1 MSEELENL
9 ETLEEQDIDSL
20 VEVGLR
26 AIDTTFFKRNIR
38 KIRAYT
44 QRLNEPEFS
53 DIFLGIRNKRFTFYY
68 YGRELLT
75 LDFSNGDENNF
86 IIQTRAEFGNNEE
99 LNNKLK
105 EVITNIPLEK
115 PTSHYKIIKDFSE
128 NKKSG
133 HYIIKTSELSEYS
146 NMNAC
151 IHLLK
156 GLKELMKQ
164 RYPKGITS
172 ELQVQGE
179 YMTRYNFTNNKF
191 KDLYMI
197 DMEFIL
203 SSGVKEKVNC
213 QVEGRYDMIG
223 LYLTKEGKY
232 KLVFIELKSK
242 RDAIKNKTSGINNHI
257 DDMDTFLSIY
267 NNKDMELKNLLVSNI
282 KSIIE
287 LKGEK
292 NLKLIKG
299 LDINKI
305 DFDNPEFWLLFD
317 MVDKT
322 KVDTIED
329 IKKIINTD
337 IHNMEKSNTTLRLF
351 KGHVRNQNDDFIEEI
366 F

>member
-9 ETLEEQDIDSL
+9 ETIEEQDIDSL

-44 QRLNEPEFS
+44 QRLTTKEFN
-53 DIFLGIRNKRFTFYY
+53 DIFLGIRNQRFTFYY

-75 LDFSNGDENNF
+75 LDFSNGDINDF
-86 IIQTRAEFGNNEE
+86 IIQTRGEFGNNEE
-99 LNNKLK
+99 LNNQLK
-105 EVITNIPLEK
+105 EIVSNIPLVK
-115 PTSHYKIIKDFSE
+115 NYGLYKSTKDFSKI
-128 NKKSG
+128 KKNG
-133 HYIIKTSELSEYS
+133 HYIIKTSELKGYS
-146 NMNAC
+146 NMEVC
-151 IHLLK
+151 MYLLK
-156 GLKELMKQ
+156 ELKELMKL

-179 YMTRYNFTNNKF
+179 YMTKYDFTNNKF
-191 KDLYMI
+191 KNLYMI

-203 SSGVKEKVNC
+203 AKGVKEKVKC

-223 LYLTKEGKY
+223 LTQGEDDKY

-267 NNKDMELKNLLVSNI
+267 NNKEMELKNLMVSNI

-292 NLKLIKG
+292 NLKLFKG

-329 IKKIINTD
+329 IKKIINAD
-337 IHNMEKSNTTLRLF
+337 IHSMEKSNTTLRFF
-351 KGHVRNQNDDFIEEI
+351 KGHVRNNNDDLIEEI

>member
-44 QRLNEPEFS
+44 QRLTTKEFN
-53 DIFLGIRNKRFTFYY
+53 DIFLGIRNQRFTFYY

-75 LDFSNGDENNF
+75 LDFSNGDINDF
-86 IIQTRAEFGNNEE
+86 IIQTRGEFGNNEE

-105 EVITNIPLEK
+105 EIVSNVPLVK
-115 PTSHYKIIKDFSE
+115 NYGMSKSTKDFSKS
-128 NKKSG
+128 KKSG
-133 HYIIKTSELSEYS
+133 HYIIKTTELKGYS
-146 NMNAC
+146 NMEVC
-151 IHLLK
+151 MYLLK
-156 GLKELMKQ
+156 ELKELMKQ

-179 YMTRYNFTNNKF
+179 YMTKYDFTNNKF

-203 SSGVKEKVNC
+203 AKGVKEKVKC

-223 LYLTKEGKY
+223 LYLTEEGKY

-242 RDAIKNKTSGINNHI
+242 RYAIKDKSAGINNHI

-287 LKGEK
+287 LKSEK
-292 NLKLIKG
+292 NLKLFKG

-329 IKKIINTD
+329 IKKIINSD
-337 IHNMEKSNTTLRLF
+337 VHNMEKSNTTLRFF
-351 KGHVRNQNDDFIEEI
+351 KGHVRNTNDDFIKEI
-366 F
+366 Y

>member
-1 MSEELENL
+1 MSEELEL
-9 ETLEEQDIDSL
+9 KEQDSL

-44 QRLNEPEFS
+44 QRLTEPEFS
-53 DIFLGIRNKRFTFYY
+53 DIFLGIRNQRFTFYY

-75 LDFSNGDENNF
+75 LDFSSGDIDNF
-86 IIQTRAEFGNNEE
+86 IIQTRDVFGNNEE

-105 EVITNIPLEK
+105 EIVSNIPLEK
-115 PTSHYKIIKDFSE
+115 EYETYQSTKDFSKS
-128 NKKSG
+128 KKNN
-133 HYIIKTSELSEYS
+133 HYIINTSELKGYS
-146 NMNAC
+146 NKKICMY
-151 IHLLK
+151 LLK
-156 GLKELMKQ
+156 ELKELMKQ

-172 ELQVQGE
+172 ELQIQGE

-191 KDLYMI
+191 KNLYMI

-203 SSGVKEKVNC
+203 SSSVKEKVNC

-287 LKGEK
+287 LKSEK
-292 NLKLIKG
+292 NLKLFKG
-299 LDINKI
+299 LNLNKI

-322 KVDTIED
+322 KVDTTED
-329 IKKIINTD
+329 VKKIINSD
-337 IHNMEKSNTTLRLF
+337 INSMEKSNTTLRFF
-351 KGHVRNQNDDFIEEI
+351 KGHIRNNNDDFIEEI